1 MRISDWSSDVC
12 SSDLAGRGELQL
24 GVLIETMRREGFELS
39 IARPRV
45 LYRNDPTT
53 GQRLEPIEEV
63 QVDVDEEH
71 TGAVVEKMGLRKA
84 ELIDMRPS
92 GGGKPRVT
100 FLAPA
105 PGLIGYHRE
114 FLPPHRKSVVS
125 GKSVSGRAALGWH
138 RFTTH

>member
-1 MRISDWSSDVC
+1 
-12 SSDLAGRGELQL
+12 
-24 GVLIETMRREGFELS
+24 MRREGFELS
-39 IARPRV
+39 ISRPRV

-71 TGAVVEKMGLRKA
+71 TGVVVEKMGLRKA

-92 GGGKPRVT
+92 GGGKTRVT

-105 PGLIGYHRE
+105 RGLIGYHGE
-114 FLPPHRKSVVS
+114 FLTDTRGTGIMPPLFHSYGPHKGPIQARRN
-125 GKSVSGRAALGWH
+125 GGLLPNGTGNADPAALGNLEQT
-138 RFTTH
+138 RQTI